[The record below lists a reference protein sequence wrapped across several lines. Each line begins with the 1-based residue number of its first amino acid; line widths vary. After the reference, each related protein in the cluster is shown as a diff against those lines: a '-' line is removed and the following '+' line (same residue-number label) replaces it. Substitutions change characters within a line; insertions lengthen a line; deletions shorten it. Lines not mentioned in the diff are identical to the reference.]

1 MLRQRW
7 DRVLAGGLA
16 AALAAGIGLAD
27 VQTASAHTHTNA
39 TAPSGIATVAQLFAP
54 SYIFPFF
61 PPADATNAS
70 EFMQAELYRPLYYT
84 PDNQGTNA
92 VNPQVSAAL
101 PPVWKNGGRT
111 AVITLKNWSWSNGEQ
126 LDAKDLMFFLNMFKA
141 EKQNYGLYIPG
152 EIPDNIVSYKATGP
166 RQVTITFN
174 QVYSQQFLVLDQLS
188 ELTPMPM
195 AWDMVSKNTAGDC
208 DVSVSGCAAVYKY
221 LLSQAKTPTSYP
233 SNPLWQVVDG
243 PWKLTSFGTDGS
255 YTIVPNPT
263 YGGDKAKLAEVK
275 YETFT
280 NETSEYNVLRS
291 GGQLDV
297 GFLPLQDAAP
307 KPANAT
313 GAQPRPGLFDRL
325 DRLLGCHRC
334 ADQFQQPQ
342 SGPIFR
348 QTYIRQAM
356 QMTVNQPGYIRAF
369 LSGYG
374 SVQPGPVPTQPPSPF
389 QAPIDRRGGPLP
401 FNLSKAASLLK
412 AHGWSVKP
420 NSADTCVRPGS
431 GRTDCG
437 AGIVSGA
444 TLSFTA
450 DYVNSPAWIGLSM
463 AQWKSDASKVGIVL
477 SLSEGPFSTV
487 YGAAS
492 PCQPKQPACSWQIA
506 NFDGVGN
513 YTYPVGALYFSTSGA
528 LNYGHYI
535 DPVANSLIEK
545 TITSS
550 SPTAMQ
556 AYDAYLADQVPMIW
570 FPMPVDGLDEVS
582 NSMHGVIPS
591 TAAHGQPVALTPPE
605 YWSKS

>member
-313 GAQPRPGLFDRL
+313 VGATP
-325 DRLLGCHRC
+325 
-334 ADQFQQPQ
+334 
-342 SGPIFR
+342 S
-348 QTYIRQAM
+348 
-356 QMTVNQPGYIRAF
+356 RAF
-369 LSGYG
+369 RSSRPPTG
-374 SVQPGPVPTQPPSPF
+374 VP
-389 QAPIDRRGGPLP
+389 
-401 FNLSKAASLLK
+401 
-412 AHGWSVKP
+412 
-420 NSADTCVRPGS
+420 
-431 GRTDCG
+431 
-437 AGIVSGA
+437 
-444 TLSFTA
+444 
-450 DYVNSPAWIGLSM
+450 
-463 AQWKSDASKVGIVL
+463 
-477 SLSEGPFSTV
+477 
-487 YGAAS
+487 
-492 PCQPKQPACSWQIA
+492 
-506 NFDGVGN
+506 
-513 YTYPVGALYFSTSGA
+513 
-528 LNYGHYI
+528 
-535 DPVANSLIEK
+535 
-545 TITSS
+545 
-550 SPTAMQ
+550 
-556 AYDAYLADQVPMIW
+556 
-570 FPMPVDGLDEVS
+570 
-582 NSMHGVIPS
+582 
-591 TAAHGQPVALTPPE
+591 
-605 YWSKS
+605 